1 MRVKS
6 LLFFV
11 FVSMLLQAQKSKN
24 IFLERSFWKSK
35 PTLALVKQKIAEGND
50 PTQLNRHS
58 FDAIAYGLLE
68 KSDVVSDD
76 IIKYLLTIKGNGV
89 NKITHDGRTYIFW
102 AAYTNRVDL
111 MKYLVSKGAKTD
123 IIDSHGYSVLNF
135 AATAG
140 QTNTKLYDYLISQGA
155 NPKIEKSKS
164 GANALLLV
172 IPSLKNLDLVD
183 YFVSKG
189 LKLTDTDYKGN
200 GAVNYAAKKG
210 NRTIIDLL
218 IKRGLPFKELNKNG
232 GNAMI
237 MATQGGRRGYNSL
250 EFFKYLEGLGV
261 QANIRN
267 KQGLTPL
274 HNLGYSNKD
283 IETIQYFIQKG
294 TDVNSKNEEGN
305 TALMNASSRNSLAV
319 IKLLRKH
326 TKDINEVNTKG
337 QSALTRAMRN
347 TPEVVKYLLEQNAN
361 VSVKDKKGNN
371 LAYYLAQTYSSKKEG
386 EFTSKI
392 QLLKERGF
400 DFTTPQKDGNTLLHI
415 AADRGDVSLLKFLKA
430 FNINVNAKN
439 NEGVTALQK
448 AVMVAKNPK
457 IIEYLLTQGADKSVT
472 TSFDETVLDLAKENE
487 QLSKFDLSFL
497 K

>member
-11 FVSMLLQAQKSKN
+11 FASMLLQAQKSKN

-35 PTLALVKQKIAEGND
+35 PSLALVKQKIEEGND
-50 PTQLNRHS
+50 PTALNKHS
-58 FDAIAYGLLE
+58 FDAIANGLLE
-68 KSDVVSDD
+68 KSDVVGDEV
-76 IIKYLLTIKGNGV
+76 IKYLLTIKGNGV

-102 AAYTNRVDL
+102 AAYTNRVEL

-123 IIDSHGYSVLNF
+123 IIDSHGYSLLNF
-135 AATAG
+135 AATTG
-140 QTNTKLYDYLISQGA
+140 QQNTKLYDYLISIGADINNEKNRNGA
-155 NPKIEKSKS
+155 NS
-164 GANALLLV
+164 LLLL
-172 IPSLKNLDLVD
+172 IPSLKDLTLVD

-189 LKLTDTDYKGN
+189 LNLLDTDDHGN

-210 NRTIIDLL
+210 NKKIIREL
-218 IKRGLPFKELNKNG
+218 IEKGLPYKNINKNG

-261 QANIRN
+261 QVNIAN

-274 HNLGYSNKD
+274 HNLAYSNKD
-283 IETIQYFIQKG
+283 IETIQYFIQNG
-294 TDVNSKNEEGN
+294 INVNSKNEEGN
-305 TALMNASSRNSLAV
+305 TALINASTRNSLAV

-326 TKDINEVNTKG
+326 TDDINEVNAKG

-371 LAYYLAQTYSSKKEG
+371 LGYYLAQTYSSKKEK

-392 QLLKERGF
+392 QLLKEKGF
-400 DFTTPQKDGNTLLHI
+400 DITTPQKDGNTLLHL
-415 AADRGDVSLLKFLKA
+415 AADKGDVSLLQFLKT
-430 FNINVNAKN
+430 FNIDVNAKN
-439 NEGVTALQK
+439 NDGVTALQM

-457 IIEYLLTQGADKSVT
+457 IIEYLLIQGADKSVT